1 MAPALPTWLIW
12 RDLMVASSRPPDVV
26 YLPMVDGG
34 QPRFTKCRWA
44 CGYDCFHEPPNQS
57 DNESFASVVERAM
70 SRRGFL
76 KAGGLSALVL
86 TAAAAPAVALER
98 GNGGKVLGFSAIEPN
113 VDDAVV
119 VPDGY
124 DSAVVI
130 RWGDPITADAPDFD
144 FDHLTTSSQAGQFG
158 YNNDFLAFLPLPRG
172 SRSSRD
178 GLLFANHEFTNPEL
192 MFAGYDANNPTKE
205 QVDVELAAHGLSVVR
220 VRRPKSRGPFQYDR
234 HSRFNRRTTATT
246 PMLLTGPAA
255 GDPLLRTSA
264 DTSGRRVLGSLN
276 NCAGGTTPWGTV
288 LSGEENFNQYF
299 ANLSQVA
306 DTRIAAWHRRYGL
319 SAGASQRKWE
329 RFYDRFDLAK
339 EPNEPFRFGWTV
351 ELDPYDP
358 ESTPRKHTALG
369 RLKHEGATVALA
381 RDGRAVVY
389 MGDDEVFEYTY
400 KFVSKNRYR
409 SGDRAHNL
417 RLLEEG
423 TLYVARFEVD
433 GGGGTVGRWL
443 PMRFGEGPLTPANGF
458 NSQAEVLTNA
468 RAAAD
473 LLGPTKMDR
482 PEDMERN
489 PANGAVYAV
498 YTNNTARTAAQVDAA
513 NPRPAN
519 RFGHVIELRERGDDP
534 GATTFEWEILL
545 LCGDPNDPGTFFA
558 GFPKDQVSPIGSPD
572 NCAFDGD
579 GNLWLATDGT
589 QPRNTNNALLA
600 TPVEGSERGHLQ
612 MFATV
617 PVGAET
623 CGPLLTPDSTS
634 LFIAVQHPGEG
645 GTLAAPISSWPD
657 GREPR
662 PAVVSIWR
670 SAAGD
675 PTIGR

>member
-1 MAPALPTWLIW
+1 
-12 RDLMVASSRPPDVV
+12 MVASERRRGLV
-26 YLPMVDGG
+26 YLPVVDSG
-34 QPRFTKCRWA
+34 QPRFSKCRWA
-44 CGYDCFHEPPNQS
+44 CGYDCFHEPSNRS
-57 DNESFASVVERAM
+57 GNEPFASVVERAL

-86 TAAAAPAVALER
+86 SAAAAPAAATSSGR
-98 GNGGKVLGFSAIEPN
+98 GHKPLGFTPIEPN
-113 VDDAVV
+113 VEDAVV
-119 VPDGY
+119 VPEGY
-124 DSAVVI
+124 DAAVVI
-130 RWGDPITADAPDFD
+130 RWGDPITPGAPAFD
-144 FDHLTTSSQAGQFG
+144 FEHLSARSQAGQFG

-172 SRSSRD
+172 SRSSRQ

-192 MFAGYDANNPTKE
+192 MFAGYDPDNPTKS
-205 QVDVELAAHGLSVVR
+205 QVDVEVAAHGLSVVR
-220 VRRPKSRGPFQYDR
+220 VERPKSRGPFRYDR
-234 HSRFNRRTTATT
+234 HSRFNRRTTAAT

-255 GDPLLRTSA
+255 GHPLLRTSA
-264 DTSGRRVLGSLN
+264 DRSGRRVLGSLN
-276 NCAGGTTPWGTV
+276 NCAGGVTPWGTV

-299 ANLSQVA
+299 ANLSQVSDPA
-306 DTRIAAWHRRYGL
+306 IAKAHQRYGL
-319 SAGASQRKWE
+319 TAGASQRKWE

-358 ESTPRKHTALG
+358 DATPRKHTALG

-389 MGDDEVFEYTY
+389 MGDDEVFEYSY
-400 KFVSKNRYR
+400 KFVSKHRFR
-409 SGDRAHNL
+409 SWDRAHNL
-417 RLLEEG
+417 RLLQEG
-423 TLYVARFEVD
+423 TLYVARFDAD
-433 GGGGTVGRWL
+433 GQGRTTGRWL
-443 PMRFGEGPLTPANGF
+443 PMRFGEGALTPANGF
-458 NSQAEVLTNA
+458 HSQAEVLINA

-473 LLGPTKMDR
+473 LLGATKMDR

-489 PANGAVYAV
+489 PANGAVYAI
-498 YTNNTARTAAQVDAA
+498 YTNNTARTAAQVDSA
-513 NPRPAN
+513 NPRPNN

-534 GATTFEWEILL
+534 GATTFDWEILL
-545 LCGDPNDPGTFFA
+545 LCGDPDDPGTFFA

-572 NCAFDGD
+572 NCAFDRD

-589 QPRNTNNALLA
+589 QPLGTNNALLV

-612 MFATV
+612 MFSTV

-645 GTLAAPISSWPD
+645 GTLAAPISTWPD
-657 GREPR
+657 GQEPR

-670 SAAGD
+670 TAPGD